1 MKKLFIL
8 ENISYFCTVKQ
19 YLPTIMKKIAFVIYS
34 LLIMTSL
41 HVHATDIETA
51 TDAVRNMGVGWN
63 LGNTLDANIQS
74 VTDVALNDYWGQQD
88 LKSETCWGQ
97 CATKASLMQMLK
109 NAGFGAIRVPVTWY
123 NHIDSEGNVD
133 AAWIIL
139 SAVYQG
145 KRLSTICWQ

>member
-63 LGNTLDANIQS
+63 LGNTLDANI
-74 VTDVALNDYWGQQD
+74 
-88 LKSETCWGQ
+88 
-97 CATKASLMQMLK
+97 
-109 NAGFGAIRVPVTWY
+109 
-123 NHIDSEGNVD
+123 
-133 AAWIIL
+133 
-139 SAVYQG
+139 
-145 KRLSTICWQ
+145 